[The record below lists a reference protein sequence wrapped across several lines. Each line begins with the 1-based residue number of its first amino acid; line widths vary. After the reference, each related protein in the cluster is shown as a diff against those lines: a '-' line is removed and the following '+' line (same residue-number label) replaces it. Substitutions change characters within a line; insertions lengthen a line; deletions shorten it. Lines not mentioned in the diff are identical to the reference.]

1 MILINNEQNE
11 IQYENN
17 LEDTIEKIVNFTLEE
32 QQVKIPCEISIT
44 FVNNNKIRE
53 LNKNYREI
61 DSETDV
67 LSFPMLEYPEG
78 KYFKDAYIGYK
89 FKDELKDGDNLVLGD
104 IVISLEKAKE
114 QSIEYNHPFIREVC
128 YLTVH
133 SMLHL
138 LGYDHMEEEMKEV
151 MREEEEKILSAFNL
165 GR

>member
-1 MILINNEQNE
+1 MILISNEQDE
-11 IQYENN
+11 ICYEKG
-17 LEDTIEKIVNFTLEE
+17 LDDTIEKIVNFTLGE
-32 QQVKIPCEISIT
+32 QQVEVPCEISLT
-44 FVNNNKIRE
+44 FVNNNEIRE

-78 KYFKDAYIGYK
+78 KYFKDVYTGYK
-89 FKDELKDGDNLVLGD
+89 FKDEFKDGDNLVLGD
-104 IVISLEKAKE
+104 IVISLEKAKD
-114 QSIEYNHPFIREVC
+114 QANEYNHPFIREVC

-138 LGYDHMEEEMKEV
+138 LGYDHMEEEMKKV

-165 GR
+165 ER